1 MTVRGVMR
9 VYEFVISQLMG
20 ENGTRLTTDMM
31 RVDHIDAGT
40 KTIYLD
46 TEKGVLYNPFRPGD
60 ILMVQRFSVDG
71 IIKQY
76 ELQVVTAKVG
86 DTSKGE
92 ERLDSIT
99 YKNLRR

>member
-1 MTVRGVMR
+1 MR
-9 VYEFVISQLMG
+9 HKDNLSRYG
-20 ENGTRLTTDMM
+20 ERSPL
-31 RVDHIDAGT
+31 H
-40 KTIYLD
+40 
-46 TEKGVLYNPFRPGD
+46 PFRPGD

-99 YKNLRR
+99 YKNFVGDEGSVVFS

>member
-1 MTVRGVMR
+1 
-9 VYEFVISQLMG
+9 
-20 ENGTRLTTDMM
+20 
-31 RVDHIDAGT
+31 
-40 KTIYLD
+40 
-46 TEKGVLYNPFRPGD
+46 
-60 ILMVQRFSVDG
+60 MVQRFSVDG

-99 YKNLRR
+99 YKNFVGDEGSVVFRDVLTRVDSATNSDRKGVIKQPALRRAVRILMSCTG